1 MPVSFSDWNH
11 CKLAAETRRWMVLL
25 ACVKSYGVIKLR
37 KRNVRPLISLIY
49 IRQLRPLIS
58 GAGLAIITPV
68 LGLNHAVAQ
77 KSEPGHTPLERG
89 MVEL

>member
-1 MPVSFSDWNH
+1 M
-11 CKLAAETRRWMVLL
+11 AAETRRWMVLL
-25 ACVKSYGVIKLR
+25 VCFKSYGAIKLR
-37 KRNVRPLISLIY
+37 NRNVRPLISLIY
-49 IRQLRPLIS
+49 VRQLRPLIS

-89 MVEL
+89 MVEF

>member
-1 MPVSFSDWNH
+1 M
-11 CKLAAETRRWMVLL
+11 AAETRRWMVLL
-25 ACVKSYGVIKLR
+25 VCVKSYGAIKLR
-37 KRNVRPLISLIY
+37 NRNVRPLISLIY